1 MIFPLYILVQ
11 IVLWFVSGGKWPW
24 LLKSTEIF
32 MILSSAD
39 SYIAADIIGVF
50 DRFLSDLV
58 RGVFYPN
65 RRNFIRIRIRETQ
78 DKILRTVTLAII
90 TLLIDAF
97 LV

>member
-65 RRNFIRIRIRETQ
+65 RRNFQNSYKRNSRQNTQ
-78 DKILRTVTLAII
+78 NRNFGYNYII
-90 TLLIDAF
+90 N
-97 LV
+97 